1 MSAMK
6 VGFIG
11 AGNVMAK
18 IGRYLINAGR
28 TIVVSNSRGLETLG
42 KFVAE
47 LGVGAI
53 AGTKQQAAKR
63 EIVTREDVK
72 TWFEFGELN
81 DYVSFGGKA

>member
-1 MSAMK
+1 MK
-6 VGFIG
+6 VGFTG
-11 AGNVMAK
+11 AGNVTAT

-28 TIVVSNSRGLETLG
+28 TIVVSNSRGPETLG

-53 AGTKQQAAKR
+53 AGTKQQPAKR
-63 EIVTREDVK
+63 EIVTPEDVK
-72 TWFEFGELN
+72 TWFKFGELN